1 MELNYQ
7 GNPSNKHHTFGMKLD
22 PPPKKEGSFN
32 DPPVLIQTFQKYTK
46 KRLRCEIPE
55 TPLPTPSEL

>member
-1 MELNYQ
+1 
-7 GNPSNKHHTFGMKLD
+7 MKLD

-55 TPLPTPSEL
+55 TPLPTPSELWYANAQANHHWKISPK